1 MDIQTQ
7 QEWAR
12 ARNLPGLKTAAW
24 LALVLV
30 PATWAFDW
38 WYLPDHIETTGWL
51 RAMVA
56 ACGALVLLMIRGV
69 PKLVEKNVDTLA
81 EILCVLVAGCAG
93 TVSFLHD
100 GYESDLF
107 IGLILVFV
115 VVGQLFVWSTARA
128 VGFYVACLV
137 LFAEPWAL
145 NWVAPVDEQAAW
157 GRQAFLIGAAVLC
170 LIANQSRLRQ
180 AKLAYAQH
188 HELQQ
193 ARQATT
199 EALEQLKD
207 LDRLK
212 SGFFASIV
220 ETIRGPLTLMVS
232 PLDSMLAG
240 DVGSFRA
247 NQIEYLETVRRNAL
261 RVLKLT
267 DDLVDLSHLEGGLL
281 RLQTEKTD
289 MIGLLQG
296 VVGHA
301 QDAAK
306 AKEITVTLKSDL
318 ETLQLGIDAEKLE
331 RAITHIVAAAISST
345 SAGGRVDLRLAAK
358 DDGAELTI
366 RDNGA
371 GLPPDWLESFM
382 ADRSQ
387 GKWLPPRSP
396 DGIGLVLA
404 QEIVKLHGGTIE
416 VVSRPET
423 GTSFTID
430 IQPAKAPTVAT
441 STPSTDRASRLRAS
455 TDYRYL
461 EIDSATADAQVAHAP
476 SESKATKVLVVDD
489 NPEILRF
496 TQSLLSKDHAV
507 FVAPDGEAGLALAIE
522 EQPDVV
528 ITDTRMPKLDG
539 PGLIRA
545 LRADTKTAQVPT
557 IMLTARN
564 QADDREVARESG
576 ADMVLE
582 KPFNPRE
589 LRTAIRELVR
599 KTHSVVGTVQ
609 NAQTRSFEM
618 ISAGLAHEMHNPLG
632 YISGAFTAISK
643 NAGKIAKAM
652 EDEGIDDETRRTQV
666 EKAKKKIDEM
676 IPIASRGIKRITE
689 LIELMRRYAREGY
702 SSDAVELEIDE
713 AIGTV
718 LEMIAPKGDAQ
729 VSIES
734 DLKAPSVVIKAVPE
748 ELQQAITNLT
758 QNAIDAVGK
767 GGHVWVRSRAED
779 RAVCIEIA
787 DDGPGIPKEQLSRI
801 FTPFFT
807 TKEVGKG
814 MGLGLT
820 ITRQVIK
827 QHGGTLD
834 VDSTP
839 GEGTTFTIR
848 LPLASIRNDDA
859 PASALEQAAA
869 APEEAQAKAEPPPAT

>member
-1 MDIQTQ
+1 MAETHHSWRQLQ
-7 QEWAR
+7 NR
-12 ARNLPGLKTAAW
+12 PGLKMAAW
-24 LALVLV
+24 LAVIIV
-30 PATWAFDW
+30 PLTWGFDW
-38 WYLPDHIETTGWL
+38 WFLPDHVQVTGLL

-56 ACGALVLLMIRGV
+56 AAGGLVLLMMRATPG
-69 PKLVEKNVDTLA
+69 LVDKHVDTLS

-107 IGLILVFV
+107 ISLFLVFV
-115 VVGQLFVWSTARA
+115 IVGQLFVWSTARA
-128 VGFYVACLV
+128 IGFYAACLL
-137 LFAEPWAL
+137 LFAEPWAMG
-145 NWVAPVDEQAAW
+145 WVLPVDVQAASA
-157 GRQAFLIGAAVLC
+157 RQAFLIGAALLGV
-170 LIANQSRLRQ
+170 IANRARQ
-180 AKLAYAQH
+180 TQTRALFDRQQALKLAQV
-188 HELQQ
+188 Q
-193 ARQATT
+193 ADS
-199 EALEQLKD
+199 ALEQLRD

-212 SGFFASIV
+212 SGFFTSIV

-247 NQIEYLETVRRNAL
+247 NQIEYIETVRRNAL

-281 RLQTEKTD
+281 RLQPEPTD
-289 MIGLLQG
+289 LVGMLQG
-296 VVGHA
+296 VVNHA
-301 QDAAK
+301 HEAAK
-306 AKEITVTLKSDL
+306 AKQIAITLAAEPQTLPLS
-318 ETLQLGIDAEKLE
+318 IDAEKLE

-345 SAGGRVDLRLAAK
+345 SAGGRVDLQVK
-358 DDGAELTI
+358 GTQTGAQLSI

-382 ADRSQ
+382 ADRGQ

-423 GTSFTID
+423 GTAFTID
-430 IQPAKAPTVAT
+430 LCPQSSNEEAGSASAP
-441 STPSTDRASRLRAS
+441 DRAARLRAS
-455 TDYRYL
+455 KDYRFL
-461 EIDSATADAQVAHAP
+461 EIDGATADAHVEHAP
-476 SESKATKVLVVDD
+476 SESKATKVVVVDD

-507 FVAPDGEAGLALAIE
+507 FVAADGQAGLALAIE
-522 EQPDVV
+522 EQPDVL

-545 LRADTKTAQVPT
+545 LRDEPKTAQIPI

-564 QADDREVARESG
+564 QAEDREVARESG
-576 ADMVLE
+576 ADMILE

-589 LRTAIRELVR
+589 LRSAIRELVR

-643 NAGKIAKAM
+643 NASKIAKAM
-652 EDEGIDDETRRTQV
+652 DDETLDLETKRARV
-666 EKAKKKIDEM
+666 DKAKRKIDEM
-676 IPIASRGIKRITE
+676 LPIAGRGIKRITE

-702 SSDAVELEIDE
+702 SSDSVEIHVDE
-713 AIGTV
+713 AICTV
-718 LEMIAPKGDAQ
+718 LEMIAPKGDAN

-734 DLKAPSVVIKAVPE
+734 DLKAPEVVIKAVPE

-767 GGHVWVRSRAED
+767 GGHVWIRSRAED

-787 DDGPGIPKEQLSRI
+787 DDGPGIPKELLSRI

-807 TKEVGKG
+807 TKDVGKG

-827 QHGGTLD
+827 QHGGTLE

-839 GEGTTFTIR
+839 GEGTRFTIR
-848 LPLASIRNDDA
+848 LPLASMSKEGEA
-859 PASALEQAAA
+859 HGSALEQAAA
-869 APEEAQAKAEPPPAT
+869 APQPAK

>member
-1 MDIQTQ
+1 MQTQ
-7 QEWAR
+7 TEKSWVQSH
-12 ARNLPGLKTAAW
+12 NLPGLKSAAW
-24 LALVLV
+24 LALIFV
-30 PATWAFDW
+30 PLTWAFDW
-38 WYLPDHIETTGWL
+38 WYLPDHVQTTGWL

-56 ACGALVLLMIRGV
+56 ASGALVLLMIRGV
-69 PKLVEKNVDTLA
+69 PGLTRKHVDTIA
-81 EILCVLVAGCAG
+81 EILCILVAGSAG

-115 VVGQLFVWSTARA
+115 VVGQLFTWSTTRA
-128 VGFYVACLV
+128 AGFYLACLF
-137 LFAEPWAL
+137 LFAEPWVL
-145 NWVAPVDEQAAW
+145 GWVEPVDLHAAAA
-157 GRQAFLIGAAVLC
+157 RQVFLIGAAVLC
-170 LIANQSRLRQ
+170 LIANQSRLAS
-180 AKLAYAQH
+180 AKIAFARHMDL
-188 HELQQ
+188 EQ
-193 ARQATT
+193 ARHQAG
-199 EALEQLKD
+199 EALKELRD

-281 RLQTEKTD
+281 RLQPERTD
-289 MIGLLQG
+289 LVGMLRG
-296 VVGHA
+296 VVDHA
-301 QDAAK
+301 QGAAK
-306 AKEITVTLKSDL
+306 SKQITVSFESEVDRLDL
-318 ETLQLGIDAEKLE
+318 YIDAEKLE
-331 RAITHIVAAAISST
+331 RAITHIVAAAITST
-345 SAGGRVDLRLAAK
+345 GTDGRIDLRVKAK
-358 DDGAELTI
+358 GAGAELSI

-371 GLPPDWLESFM
+371 GLPPDWLKSFM
-382 ADRSQ
+382 AERDQ

-404 QEIVKLHGGTIE
+404 QAIVKLHGGAID

-423 GTSFTID
+423 GTSFTIKL
-430 IQPAKAPTVAT
+430 QNAARGGQTPPA
-441 STPSTDRASRLRAS
+441 DDLGSRLRAS
-455 TDYRYL
+455 TDYRYM
-461 EIDSATADAQVAHAP
+461 EIDSATIVAQVDHAP

-496 TQSLLSKDHAV
+496 TQSLLSKDHSV
-507 FVAPDGEAGLALAIE
+507 FVAADGEAGLALAIE

-545 LRADTKTAQVPT
+545 MRQEPKTAQIPT

-564 QADDREVARESG
+564 QAEDRETARESG
-576 ADMVLE
+576 ADTVLE

-589 LRTAIRELVR
+589 LRAAIRELVR

-643 NAGKIAKAM
+643 NAGKIAAAM
-652 EDEGIDDETRRTQV
+652 DDEALDDDARKAQLT
-666 EKAKKKIDEM
+666 KAKKKIDEM
-676 IPIASRGIKRITE
+676 LPIASRGIKRITE

-702 SSDAVELEIDE
+702 SSDSVEIHVDE

-734 DLKAPSVVIKAVPE
+734 DLKAPEVVIKAVPE

-779 RAVCIEIA
+779 RAVCIEVS

-834 VDSTP
+834 VHSTP

-848 LPLASIRNDDA
+848 LPLASMGAQDDA
-859 PASALEQAAA
+859 PKSALEQAAEI
-869 APEEAQAKAEPPPAT
+869 PETKSSATT

>member
-1 MDIQTQ
+1 MEDPTLHAWVR
-7 QEWAR
+7 E
-12 ARNLPGLKTAAW
+12 RNLPGLVTAAW

-30 PATWAFDW
+30 PLTWAFDW
-38 WYLPDHIETTGWL
+38 WYIPEHIHTTGWL
-51 RAMVA
+51 RVIVA
-56 ACGALVLLMIRGV
+56 ASGGLVLLMIRGV
-69 PKLVEKNVDTLA
+69 PAVAKKQADTMA
-81 EILCVLVAGCAG
+81 EILSVLVAGCAG

-107 IGLILVFV
+107 ISLILVFV
-115 VVGQLFVWSTARA
+115 VVGQLFVWSTIRA
-128 VGFYVACLV
+128 VGFYVACLL

-145 NWVAPVDEQAAW
+145 GWVEPIDTQAAA
-157 GRQAFLIGAAVLC
+157 GRQAFLVGAAVLC
-170 LIANQSRLRQ
+170 LIANQSRLMQ
-180 AKLAYAQH
+180 AKTNFLQHQKLKEAQN
-188 HELQQ
+188 Q
-193 ARQATT
+193 AH
-199 EALEQLKD
+199 EALGQLKD

-240 DVGSFRA
+240 DVGDFRA

-281 RLQTEKTD
+281 RLQSESTNLV
-289 MIGLLQG
+289 GVLQG
-296 VVGHA
+296 VVDHA
-301 QDAAK
+301 QDAAR
-306 AKEITVTLKSDL
+306 AKEITVS
-318 ETLQLGIDAEKLE
+318 LQAEADQVPLHLDAEKLE

-345 SAGGRVDLRLAAK
+345 SAGGRVDLKVREHA
-358 DDGAELTI
+358 GGGEIII

-404 QEIVKLHGGTIE
+404 QEIVRLHEGTIE

-423 GTSFTID
+423 GTSFTI
-430 IQPAKAPTVAT
+430 QLNPQAAPNAAPAAE
-441 STPSTDRASRLRAS
+441 SDNRASRLRAS

-461 EIDSATADAQVAHAP
+461 EIDTATADEQVEHAP

-507 FVAPDGEAGLALAIE
+507 FVAADGEAGLKLAIE
-522 EQPDVV
+522 EQPDVL

-545 LRADTKTAQVPT
+545 LRADPRTEQVPT

-564 QADDREVARESG
+564 QSEDREVARESG

-643 NAGKIAKAM
+643 NAGKIATAMDDEAM
-652 EDEGIDDETRRTQV
+652 EDEARKAQV
-666 EKAKKKIDEM
+666 AKAKKKIDEM

-702 SSDAVELEIDE
+702 SSDAVELKVDE

-718 LEMIAPKGDAQ
+718 LEMIAPKGDAE
-729 VSIES
+729 VGIEA
-734 DLKAPSVVIKAVPE
+734 DLKAPDVVIKAVPE

-767 GGHVWVRSRAED
+767 GGHVWIRSRAED

-839 GEGTTFTIR
+839 GQGTTFTIR
-848 LPLASIRNDDA
+848 LPLASMVQAEDA
-859 PASALEQAAA
+859 KSALEQAAE
-869 APEEAQAKAEPPPAT
+869 APEQGAASR